1 MKKEFNAGNLLEPIL
16 GEVVS
21 QWMLDILDQ
30 LEDQVNT
37 ISPDDYEEYHDYTD
51 VVDRVTDFSND
62 LLFHQK
68 EKTTSENLGILF
80 DDIQEAMNEFAMLD
94 EIGDLENRIFSE
106 IARVIKEE
114 DIEVVKEPETSF
126 KAAIQG
132 ITNCYLDRLYS
143 GVRDRFT
150 NLVICI

>member
-37 ISPDDYEEYHDYTD
+37 ISPDDYEQYHDYTD
-51 VVDRVTDFSND
+51 VVDRVTDFSDD

-68 EKTTSENLGILF
+68 EKTTSENLCILF

-106 IARVIKEE
+106 IARVIKGEG
-114 DIEVVKEPETSF
+114 TSS
-126 KAAIQG
+126 KVAVQG

-143 GVRDRFT
+143 GVRERFT
-150 NLVICI
+150 DLVLSI